1 MKFAENC
8 FMEQQKQKCVVTSA
22 ESKSTGKRKVTV
34 GSVWDSKNCG
44 KFEVVEQ
51 KGCWDV
57 KVRFVETGFCAQTS
71 SQEVKIGAIK
81 DKLKPSVYGIGF
93 IGDGRFK
100 SSLGN
105 KGTRAYNLWKR
116 MLARCYDNKT
126 QEKRPT
132 YVGCTVCE
140 EWHNFQNFA
149 EWYEE
154 NYPKDGCDYH
164 LDKDLKILG
173 NREYSPDGCMFVS
186 PMVNT
191 FISDAS
197 AARGEFMIGVCWH
210 KRSKKLIAQCRDPI
224 TGGQKYLGSFLS
236 EIEAHLAWRQRKSDL
251 AIEVIKKQNN
261 KDVKEALIRWKS
273 ALDGNLIHTY

>member
-1 MKFAENC
+1 
-8 FMEQQKQKCVVTSA
+8 MEQQKQKCVVTSA

-105 KGTRAYNLWKR
+105 KGTRAYNSWKR
-116 MLARCYDNKT
+116 MFERCYSGRN
-126 QEKRPT
+126 PT
-132 YVGCTVCE
+132 YKDCTVCDD
-140 EWHNFQNFA
+140 WHNFQNFA